1 MRSSFWLLIS
11 LAFALPAA
19 AQTAPPPRVEI
30 HYELTR
36 NGSAVA
42 EVVERL
48 EHDNGAY
55 QLTETWKGQGI
66 YRLLGRATRVSKGE
80 LSAAGPRPREF
91 VDERS
96 GRDTQRVSFDWS
108 ANTITR
114 RYKGETRTE
123 PVAANT
129 QDRLSF
135 LLALTYLSQKGE
147 PMSLPIADAR
157 GTSYHTYK
165 PNGRE
170 RLATPAG
177 SFDTLKLIRRKDG
190 TGDVSEIWLAAELG
204 YLPVR
209 MLILEHDGTRFE
221 HMVTRIAR

>member
-1 MRSSFWLLIS
+1 MRSWFWLLIS
-11 LAFALPAA
+11 LPVAIARGRA
-19 AQTAPPPRVEI
+19 APPARIEI

-36 NGSAVA
+36 NGTAMA

-48 EHDNGAY
+48 EQGNGAY
-55 QLTETWKGQGI
+55 ELTETWKGQGM

-80 LSAAGPRPREF
+80 LAPPDPGRASSSTSAAAAT
-91 VDERS
+91 RS
-96 GRDTQRVSFDWS
+96 ASGSTGARTPSRG
-108 ANTITR
+108 ATR
-114 RYKGETRTE
+114 ARRA
-123 PVAANT
+123 PSRLPADT

-135 LLALTYLSQKGE
+135 LFALSYLSQKGE
-147 PMSLPIADAR
+147 PVSFPIADAR
-157 GTSYHTYK
+157 GMSQHTYK

-177 SFDTLKLIRRKDG
+177 EFDAVKLIRRKDG

-209 MLILEHDGTRFE
+209 IVLLEKDGTRYE
-221 HMVTRIAR
+221 HMVTRVSR

>member
-1 MRSSFWLLIS
+1 
-11 LAFALPAA
+11 
-19 AQTAPPPRVEI
+19 
-30 HYELTR
+30 
-36 NGSAVA
+36 
-42 EVVERL
+42 
-48 EHDNGAY
+48 
-55 QLTETWKGQGI
+55 
-66 YRLLGRATRVSKGE
+66 
-80 LSAAGPRPREF
+80 
-91 VDERS
+91 
-96 GRDTQRVSFDWS
+96 
-108 ANTITR
+108 
-114 RYKGETRTE
+114 
-123 PVAANT
+123 VAANT

-221 HMVTRIAR
+221 HMVTRISR